1 MTTTLTQQE
10 KAGLVNQAI
19 RSIDYNIYS
28 TELELIQLNAVTTS
42 DPDQI
47 TVYNDNL
54 TKLNA
59 KRSALVAELELVTE
73 QV

>member
-73 QV
+73 